1 MNLVLGGSSTYRILD
16 KYRKPE
22 IWTLFERL
30 LKNRFVTLLQ
40 KILIYLNINICM
52 SQCLSEHLVLF
63 FYLDRKINWKKMYM
77 SEKVILI
84 LEDVLQFANSS
95 SNLLICTFCPPIWEK
110 NDICVPNSPLVW
122 LAFSIPSPLS
132 WRIRSLAKQN
142 LYCCKGGEQNK
153 IFKFW
158 APYACTWGCL
168 KHI

>member
-1 MNLVLGGSSTYRILD
+1 M
-16 KYRKPE
+16 
-22 IWTLFERL
+22 
-30 LKNRFVTLLQ
+30 Q

-110 NDICVPNSPLVW
+110 NVFILNAMISVFQIVPKFGLHSVYRAHLTEELEAW
-122 LAFSIPSPLS
+122 PS
-132 WRIRSLAKQN
+132 RIYIAVR
-142 LYCCKGGEQNK
+142 GENK
-153 IFKFW
+153 IKFSNVELTMHMGV
-158 APYACTWGCL
+158 PKTYI
-168 KHI
+168 HIFRCVSISQIHPVCHWLSEWVSK